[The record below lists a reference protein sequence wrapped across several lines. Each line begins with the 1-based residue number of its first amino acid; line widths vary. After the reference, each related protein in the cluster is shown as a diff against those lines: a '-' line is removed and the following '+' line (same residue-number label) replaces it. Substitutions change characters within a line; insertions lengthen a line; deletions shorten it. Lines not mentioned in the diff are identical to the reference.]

1 MTPEQ
6 LSMEWNFSLYS
17 IAGVIIDINHKS
29 QTTVKPRLTGPRFTV
44 FPNSPGL
51 PLFSHIN
58 DMGEEREK
66 NLKNKILMFPITQFN
81 LFSLSPAL
89 IILIP
94 H

>member
-6 LSMEWNFSLYS
+6 LSVVWNFSLYS

-58 DMGEEREK
+58 DMGEEGKKKEK
-66 NLKNKILMFPITQFN
+66 KEDFNVSNYPI
-81 LFSLSPAL
+81 
-89 IILIP
+89 
-94 H
+94 